1 VNSELFEPFR
11 ALSYALLGKDQLFT
25 TDLVLQELLQG
36 FAGPGEQRKCYLL
49 PRVRLAPQ
57 EAIHGR
63 R

>member
-1 VNSELFEPFR
+1 MDATSTLR
-11 ALSYALLGKDQLFT
+11 HTLLGKDQLFT
-25 TDLVLQELLQG
+25 TGLVLQELLQG

-49 PRVRLAPQ
+49 PQVRLAPR